1 MIDRRFGLCAAPLLL
16 FLVDISLTLWGQP
29 ADYWAGDYAA
39 AREGSPE
46 VRRVM
51 QFHPALLFAMIAVWM
66 GVIVLLVQLLPR
78 LPAEL
83 FSVSTVIAH
92 TACASH
98 WLNFHFAFAYQLTI
112 ALSITAACL
121 VVLSLRAGRLQPTEN
136 EWSPTRIVWCF
147 AAIILLAIGYAVLYP
162 H

>member
-1 MIDRRFGLCAAPLLL
+1 MINRRFGLCAAPLLL

-29 ADYWAGDYAA
+29 ADYWTGNYAA

-51 QFHPALLFAMIAVWM
+51 QIHPALLFAMIAVWM
-66 GVIVLLVQLLPR
+66 AVIVLLVQLLPR

-92 TACASH
+92 TACSSH
-98 WLNFHFAFAYQLTI
+98 WLRFHFAFDYQLTI
-112 ALSITAACL
+112 ALSIAAACL
-121 VVLSLRAGRLQPTEN
+121 VVLPLRGGRSQPAERD
-136 EWSPTRIVWCF
+136 WRPTRIVWFF
-147 AAIILLAIGYAVLYP
+147 AVPILLVIAYAVLYP

>member
-1 MIDRRFGLCAAPLLL
+1 MINRRFGLCAAPLLL

-98 WLNFHFAFAYQLTI
+98 WLNSHFAFAYQLTI
-112 ALSITAACL
+112 ALSIAAACL
-121 VVLSLRAGRLQPTEN
+121 VVVSLRAGRLQPSEN
-136 EWSPTRIVWCF
+136 KWSPTRIVWCF
-147 AAIILLAIGYAVLYP
+147 AAFILFAIAYAVLYP